1 MYPPEHSI
9 WGRYGGSAP
18 PKSALGF
25 RPTVQNHTVFL
36 QVGEKAVWFSDR
48 LGKSLLNAA
57 LLATSLRKA
66 ALTGHWDAR
75 E

>member
-1 MYPPEHSI
+1 
-9 WGRYGGSAP
+9 
-18 PKSALGF
+18 
-25 RPTVQNHTVFL
+25 VQNHTVFL